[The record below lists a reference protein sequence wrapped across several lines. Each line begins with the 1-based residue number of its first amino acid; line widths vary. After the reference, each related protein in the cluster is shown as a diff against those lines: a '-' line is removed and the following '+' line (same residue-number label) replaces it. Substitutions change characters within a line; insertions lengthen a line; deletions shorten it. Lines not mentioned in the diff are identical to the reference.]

1 MPTVTDHI
9 DKSVLSQSGE
19 SLKLIANFGNGVDNI
34 DVATAVQRG
43 ITVTN
48 TPGVL
53 TEDTADMTM
62 ALILA
67 VPRRLAEGA
76 QVLIGDREWGGWS
89 PTWMLG
95 HRIWGKRLG
104 IVGMGRIGQA
114 VARRAQAFGLKIH
127 YHDRRRV
134 APEIE
139 EELHATYWESLDQM
153 LARMDIISINCPHTP
168 ATYHLLSARRLKL
181 IRPEAY
187 IVNTARGE
195 VIDENALARL
205 IESRRDRRRRPRR
218 VRARAGGEPE
228 ARQAGARR
236 QGRAAAASRLGHGRR
251 PRRHGREGHRQHQDL
266 PRRSSPA
273 GPRPAVD
280 VVSSNV
286 VMDLA
291 CRSTER
297 CRMLHIL
304 PRRFCASRAASLRV
318 SSLPSRRARRRI
330 RQITPAEALGAASQG
345 VLAHDGMVVAQEAR
359 AARIG
364 VDILAKG
371 RQCGGCRGRG
381 RLSRWPSAIRA
392 PAISAAAASW

>member
-1 MPTVTDHI
+1 MAMGKKPLVVVTRRLPDSVEMRMRELFDAQLNTDDKPLTQAQLVEAAKTADVLVPTVTDHI
-9 DKSVLSQSGE
+9 DRAVLSQSGE
-19 SLKLIANFGNGVDNI
+19 RLKLIANFGNGVDNI

-76 QVLIGDREWGGWS
+76 QVLTGDREWTGWS

-104 IVGMGRIGQA
+104 IVGLGRIGQA

-134 APEIE
+134 SPAIE

-168 ATYHLLSARRLKL
+168 ATYHLLSGRRLKL

-205 IESRRDRRRRPRR
+205 IESEHIAGAGLDVFEHEPA
-218 VRARAGGEPE
+218 VNPKLVKLARAGKVVLLPHLASATLEGRVDMGEKVIVNIKTF
-228 ARQAGARR
+228 
-236 QGRAAAASRLGHGRR
+236 LD
-251 PRRHGREGHRQHQDL
+251 GHRPPD
-266 PRRSSPA
+266 
-273 GPRPAVD
+273 
-280 VVSSNV
+280 
-286 VMDLA
+286 
-291 CRSTER
+291 
-297 CRMLHIL
+297 
-304 PRRFCASRAASLRV
+304 RV
-318 SSLPSRRARRRI
+318 LPSM
-330 RQITPAEALGAASQG
+330 L
-345 VLAHDGMVVAQEAR
+345 
-359 AARIG
+359 
-364 VDILAKG
+364 
-371 RQCGGCRGRG
+371 
-381 RLSRWPSAIRA
+381 
-392 PAISAAAASW
+392 